1 MLEGGKISARQM
13 ILLVFVSRVIYWIT
27 SLPVLLAPPANQDVW
42 IDLWMAVPIYWIVA
56 LPFYFLAKRFPQQSF
71 YEYTQAITGKAGPW
85 LGILYVLFLL
95 HITGLTLT
103 NFSEFFTT
111 AVMPET
117 PSLFFVISLTLIA
130 AYAVYHG
137 IEVLG
142 RLSELIAPIIM
153 IAIIGVVLLL
163 VNDMNLQELT
173 PFLEKGIY
181 PSIFTGLSPVG
192 QTIEII
198 EVAIIL
204 PFLNDLRKTKKVF
217 IYAPL
222 LLVFFLFI
230 LTFSELT
237 VLGDDLA
244 KTYTYP
250 FYNIVRL
257 IHVGDFLERI
267 EVIHVTIWILG
278 MFVKTAFQYYVIV
291 LGIGQLFHLKSY
303 KPLILPMGIIIVAST
318 NMLGSNV
325 VAFRE
330 FLSFEIY
337 DWYTMFFILFI
348 PSLLLLTAVL
358 RKKGEYSK

>member
-13 ILLVFVSRVIYWIT
+13 ILLIFVSRVIYWIT

-56 LPFYFLAKRFPQQSF
+56 LPFYFLAKRFPQRTF
-71 YEYTQAITGKAGPW
+71 YEYTQAITGKAGLW
-85 LGILYVLFLL
+85 LGILYILFLL
-95 HITGLTLT
+95 HITALTLT

-111 AVMPET
+111 AVMHET

-142 RLSELIAPIIM
+142 RLSEFIAPIII

-163 VNDMNLQELT
+163 VKDMDLKELT
-173 PFLEKGIY
+173 PILEKGIF

-198 EVAIIL
+198 EIAIIL
-204 PFLNDLRKTKKVF
+204 PFLNDLRKTKMVF
-217 IYAPL
+217 IYTPL

-230 LTFSELT
+230 LTFAELT
-237 VLGDDLA
+237 ILGDDLA
-244 KTYTYP
+244 RTFTYP
-250 FYNIVRL
+250 FYTIIRL

-267 EVIHVTIWILG
+267 ESFHVTIWILG

-303 KPLILPMGIIIVAST
+303 KPLILPMGIIIVAFTS
-318 NMLGSNV
+318 MLGSNV
-325 VAFRE
+325 VEFRE
-330 FLSFEIY
+330 FLSFRIY

-358 RKKGEYSK
+358 RKKGECSK